1 MQLQGEYTMVSS
13 RLPSFITVSGEDGSE
28 SMMVMMRGGVAEV
41 DPFLVSQNTLGNGN
55 RKLKISNDKC
65 QMVVAGMRW
74 WFALGNEEVE

>member
-1 MQLQGEYTMVSS
+1 MA
-13 RLPSFITVSGEDGSE
+13 
-28 SMMVMMRGGVAEV
+28 MMRGGVADV

-65 QMVVAGMRW
+65 QMVVAEMRW